1 MSLPYVRVEIGFTGP
16 YLGTVFTIGDATN
29 GRVGSVPI
37 GEGNSWV
44 DVSPYVRSW
53 QIRRGTGQA
62 NSPTRRYDPGTA
74 TVVFNDG
81 DRRFDPD
88 NLAGPYVDDGVSM
101 IQPMRRVRITA
112 IWADVAYVLFTGYA
126 DDWVP
131 DYQHN
136 VWTYTTLTATDAHKV
151 WAAADR
157 TAVAP
162 VGAGELTGARIDRIL
177 TSFGWPT
184 GDRVLDAGNTTVQA
198 TELTGGALTELQLV
212 QDSEQGDLFVD
223 ENGKAVFLDRASVF
237 TRPESLDSQ
246 VIFGDGGYEDP
257 IEYEFTGGVGHFT
270 AFNGTAVQSSTFTL
284 LYPQSLL
291 MTVTGTPT
299 QTYARPTYG
308 TPVEEGREYTATMW
322 VYRPVAGNVVC
333 AIDWFDDD
341 DNYIGGVYVTTAVSA
356 GVWAELTATGTAD
369 PGTTRARIGPTLA
382 GSPATGTQLYLNTM
396 TFEPGRQEIPY
407 ADVKLTS
414 LSDNL
419 ANRVTIG
426 RVGGAPQTVSDATSI
441 SAYLVRGYER
451 TDLLMD
457 SDSEALTRAQALL
470 FQYKDATRQIAR
482 VEFNRPRIG
491 VEAAFWPAVLAR
503 TFGDRVTV
511 VRRPAGGG
519 DAIERDVLVRGI
531 EHASDGSNWSVAFVM
546 QSASPFSYFTIG
558 HPDRGRIGAYPVAF

>member
-16 YLGTVFTIGDATN
+16 YLGTVFTIGDPTN

-37 GEGNSWV
+37 GSGNSWV
-44 DVSPYVRSW
+44 DVSRYVRSW
-53 QIRRGTGQA
+53 QVRRGTGQA

-88 NLAGPYVDDGVSM
+88 NLAGPYVSGGASM

-112 IWADVAYVLFTGYA
+112 VWNGTAYVLFTGYA

-157 TAVAP
+157 TAVSG
-162 VGAGELTGARIDRIL
+162 VGGGELTGARI
-177 TSFGWPT
+177 S
-184 GDRVLDAGNTTVQA
+184 RVLDSFDWPATDRAIDSGNTTVQA
-198 TELTGGALTELQLV
+198 TTLTGGALTELQLV
-212 QDSEQGDLFVD
+212 QDTEQGELFAD
-223 ENGKAVFLDRASVF
+223 ENGWAVFLDRASSF
-237 TRPESLDSQ
+237 TRAESLDSQ
-246 VIFGDGGYEDP
+246 VTFGDGGY
-257 IEYEFTGGVGHFT
+257 
-270 AFNGTAVQSSTFTL
+270 A
-284 LYPQSLL
+284 
-291 MTVTGTPT
+291 
-299 QTYARPTYG
+299 
-308 TPVEEGREYTATMW
+308 
-322 VYRPVAGNVVC
+322 
-333 AIDWFDDD
+333 
-341 DNYIGGVYVTTAVSA
+341 
-356 GVWAELTATGTAD
+356 ATG
-369 PGTTRARIGPTLA
+369 
-382 GSPATGTQLYLNTM
+382 
-396 TFEPGRQEIPY
+396 EIPY

-426 RVGGAPQTVSDATSI
+426 RVGGTPQTVEDVDSI
-441 SAYLVRGYER
+441 GSYLVRGYER
-451 TDLLMD
+451 TDLLME
-457 SDSEALTRAQALL
+457 SDGEALTRAQALL
-470 FQYKDATRQIAR
+470 RLYKDAVRQVAR

-491 VEAAFWPAVLAR
+491 IESVFWPAVLGR

-519 DAIERDVLVRGI
+519 DPIERDVLVRGI
-531 EHASDGSNWSVAFVM
+531 EHASDGTSWSAAFVL

-558 HPDRGRIGAYPVAF
+558 HADRGRIGAYPIAF